1 MENAPS
7 LKGRIMSI
15 AAYTAAAVLL
25 IVATIAA
32 RKIDGAFF
40 SSYKLFKP
48 AEMTVEAVIVFF
60 AVIYAAKHRV
70 KGLLRKIGKH
80 AGYIVVP
87 LVTVL
92 AAFFYIPD
100 RILPVTHNLIHIF
113 DAFLSSW
120 ADDLVLCALGCI
132 LLIHKSGLKKSG
144 VVIMLVSMA
153 LYEVFLTEE
162 TEAELVFAVI
172 AVVLIGFFEIQLHL
186 STESAV
192 FCAVFHFLI
201 RLLTELPAHNTTQ
214 SVPFFGSIASNLIYF
229 ASLLIMLVSG
239 VTLYIKRRNEELED
253 KAEY

>member
-7 LKGRIMSI
+7 LKNRITSI
-15 AAYTAAAVLL
+15 AAYVAAAVLL
-25 IVATIAA
+25 IVATIVS

-40 SSYKLFKP
+40 SSYKPFKP
-48 AEMTVEAVIVFF
+48 AEMTVEAVLILF
-60 AVIYAAKHRV
+60 ALIYAAKHRA
-70 KGLLRKIGKH
+70 KGILKKAGRY

-87 LVTVL
+87 LLTVF
-92 AAFFYIPD
+92 AAFFCIPD
-100 RILPVTHNLIHIF
+100 RILPVSHNLIHVL

-120 ADDLVLCALGCI
+120 SDDLTLCALGCI
-132 LLIHKSGLKKSG
+132 LLVHKSGLKKSG
-144 VVIMLVSMA
+144 VILMLSGMA
-153 LYEVFLTEE
+153 LYELFLTEE

-201 RLLTELPAHNTTQ
+201 RLCMELPARNTAQ
-214 SVPFFGSIASNLIYF
+214 NGPFFGSIISNLIYF

-239 VTLYIKRRNEELED
+239 AVLYIKRRNEELED
-253 KAEY
+253 KAGY